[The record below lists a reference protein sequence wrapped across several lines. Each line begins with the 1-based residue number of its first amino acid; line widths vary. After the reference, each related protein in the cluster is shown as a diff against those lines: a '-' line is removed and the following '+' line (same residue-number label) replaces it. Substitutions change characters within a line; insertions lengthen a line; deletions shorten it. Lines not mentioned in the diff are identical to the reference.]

1 MRPIRSSRA
10 DGVTLVEMV
19 MVIAVTGI
27 IAAVVAVF
35 IQRPVEGYVD
45 AARRAELTDIAA
57 TALRRITR
65 DVRTAL
71 PNSVRVGGGG
81 LFLEYIQTNGGGRY
95 RAEVDSGGGGN
106 PLDFTTADTSFDVLG
121 PVPALTGAEHIVVYN
136 LTADPLVTTGN
147 AYLGDNRGTNASSAG
162 SVVSFTAPPP
172 GGPAAAFPFTSPGK
186 RFHVVQYP
194 VTYGCDLGT
203 GRLTRYWD
211 YDFDGTQN
219 TPPPLGATGKSA
231 LIATNVTA
239 CSFVYATGGA
249 TGRTGVVA
257 LTLEIKQGTD
267 TVRLFQQAHVS
278 NVP

>member
-1 MRPIRSSRA
+1 MRPIRSSRRTGA
-10 DGVTLVEMV
+10 TLVEMV

-27 IAAVVAVF
+27 IVAAVAVF

-57 TALRRITR
+57 TVLRRITR

-71 PNSVRVGGGG
+71 PNSVRVDPTGR
-81 LFLEYIQTNGGGRY
+81 FLEYLQTSGGGRY
-95 RAEVDSGGGGN
+95 RAEVDSVGGGDI
-106 PLDFTTADTSFDVLG
+106 LDFTAADTSFDVLG

-147 AYLGDNRGTNASSAG
+147 AYLGDNRGTNASGAAST
-162 SVVSFTAPPP
+162 VSFTAPPP

-186 RFHVVQYP
+186 RFHVVQHA

-203 GRLTRYWD
+203 GRLTRYWN
-211 YDFDGTQN
+211 YGFNGAQVA
-219 TPPPLGATGKSA
+219 PPAGGSSA
-231 LIATNVTA
+231 LIATNVTD
-239 CSFVYATGGA
+239 CSFVYTTGGA

-257 LTLEIKQGTD
+257 LTLEIKQGED
-267 TVRLFQQAHVS
+267 TVRLFQQAHVT